1 MTNPQLKLPFKTAG
15 VKHHPGLKHPGV
27 YAIVHRRSGRAYI
40 GSTSRAAGV
49 TARLNEH
56 RSKLRCGHHSSRRL
70 QLAFNKYGIEAF
82 DFLLLESCP
91 AKQAKQREQTY
102 LDQRRPDSYNT
113 LQSVKEYRPYSLATR
128 GIIAERASKPFS
140 LEFEGA
146 VHSGKN
152 LAAFCRGKGLHQ
164 GAMTQVLLGK
174 KPQFKGWTLP
184 GKALPPRRIRN
195 YVTGVEIS
203 VAYFEGHHV
212 ARQLGLNGGTLNKVL
227 NGESEV
233 YRGWHLAGNTPT
245 EEAVK
250 FSFLSKAELARVNG
264 RRSALTLTG
273 QPRRRR
279 KDSRHRVQ

>member
-184 GKALPPRRIRN
+184 GKGIRKTHLIN
-195 YVTGVEIS
+195 HTTGERASLGYFEARPFARSRNLS
-203 VAYFEGHHV
+203 VAMFGGIVRGSRKIFKGWTRVGAAVTDAEI
-212 ARQLGLNGGTLNKVL
+212 AASMIPWGLRRYQ
-227 NGESEV
+227 ESQC
-233 YRGWHLAGNTPT
+233 RPA
-245 EEAVK
+245 
-250 FSFLSKAELARVNG
+250 S
-264 RRSALTLTG
+264 
-273 QPRRRR
+273 
-279 KDSRHRVQ
+279 